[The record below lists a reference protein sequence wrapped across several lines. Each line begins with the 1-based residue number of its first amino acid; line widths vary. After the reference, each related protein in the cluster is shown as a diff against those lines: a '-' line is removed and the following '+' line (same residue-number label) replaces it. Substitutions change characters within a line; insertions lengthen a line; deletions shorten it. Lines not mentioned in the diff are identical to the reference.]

1 MAGTKCKTLKA
12 EIKKEETQSIKNLN
26 AEIKQQN

>member
-1 MAGTKCKTLKA
+1 MEGTKCKTLKA

-26 AEIKQQN
+26 AEIEEQN